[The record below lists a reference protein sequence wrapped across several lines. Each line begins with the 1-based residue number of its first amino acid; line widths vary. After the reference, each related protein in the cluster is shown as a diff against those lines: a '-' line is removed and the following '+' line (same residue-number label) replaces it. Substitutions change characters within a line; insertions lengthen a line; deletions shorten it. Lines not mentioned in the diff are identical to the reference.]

1 MLGKITVQVILE
13 KAVSQQNVYTDV
25 LQQNLI
31 WKLKLT
37 GIVFKDSVHTAQKIQ
52 CTFIRKTNWLMLY
65 RDTIYCLLYK
75 SYEICT
81 LYGQHAGFCI
91 LKSSI
96 TYGNPMA
103 LQG

>member
-1 MLGKITVQVILE
+1 MLGKIRVQVILE
-13 KAVSQQNVYTDV
+13 KSVSQQNVYTDV

-31 WKLKLT
+31 WKLKLI
-37 GIVFKDSVHTAQKIQ
+37 GIVFKDSVHTAQKTQ

-65 RDTIYCLLYK
+65 RDTIYCLLYE

-81 LYGQHAGFCI
+81 LYGQHAAFCI

-96 TYGNPMA
+96 TYGNPKD
-103 LQG
+103 L

>member
-13 KAVSQQNVYTDV
+13 KSVSQQNVYTDG

-31 WKLKLT
+31 WRLKL
-37 GIVFKDSVHTAQKIQ
+37 IWFVFKDSVHTAHKTQ

-65 RDTIYCLLYK
+65 RDTIDCLLCE
-75 SYEICT
+75 SFEICT

-96 TYGNPMA
+96 TYGNPKA
-103 LQG
+103 L